1 MGRKCEKGAEGS
13 LGTARQRRMSQ
24 PTKQRSSGLSRRGQT
39 QVYLSPALAMS
50 RAAVS
55 TGEVMLQKQ
64 TSLKSQSPTKTKVN
78 VSLLVRDQR
87 GSAGT
92 LLTMVTQ
99 EPGWWRL
106 CLKTSF
112 HSCPGWAA
120 GMGMA
125 HWLLR
130 FLCHILL
137 AKHVPSPCLTST
149 EAEEEPTEEEGWELL
164 GRTDLQ
170 HDEGQG
176 LAA

>member
-1 MGRKCEKGAEGS
+1 M
-13 LGTARQRRMSQ
+13 ARQKEMSQ
-24 PTKQRSSGLSRRGQT
+24 PTKQRGSGLSRRGRT

-55 TGEVMLQKQ
+55 TGEAMLQKQ
-64 TSLKSQSPTKTKVN
+64 IFLKSQNPTKTKVN
-78 VSLLVRDQR
+78 FSLLVRVQR

-106 CLKTSF
+106 CLEIGF
-112 HSCPGWAA
+112 HGCQGWAA

-137 AKHVPSPCLTST
+137 AKQVPRPCLTST
-149 EAEEEPTEEEGWELL
+149 EAEEEPTEEESWELL
-164 GRTDLQ
+164 GSTMREEAWPPEPLVP
-170 HDEGQG
+170 
-176 LAA
+176 